1 MSAQIPNY
9 NRSNNRNHYN
19 NDSRPC
25 DRPNNNYGPRP
36 GNNYHQKPFHE
47 NKYNNQAPNQGYN
60 DKPKFKKEFV
70 PSVQSVIKDFI
81 KVVKNL
87 SDEDVKGTKCNKEYE
102 NLTGLKLSV
111 NEVTS
116 RTNATEYF
124 IAKLLIATKVDFN
137 DAGET
142 YIEAHAQKGTP
153 QEKIDEDKKA
163 FREENPIEMF
173 IKKAANGDFDKLC
186 AGTKIKPIKPE
197 VPAEESG

>member
-25 DRPNNNYGPRP
+25 DRPNNNYGPRH

-70 PSVQSVIKDFI
+70 PTIQTVVKDFL
-81 KVVKNL
+81 KVVKDL

-116 RTNATEYF
+116 RDNAIQYF
-124 IAKLLIATKVDFN
+124 IAKLLIDSKIDFIK
-137 DAGET
+137 DGET
-142 YIEAHAQKGTP
+142 YIEAHAS
-153 QEKIDEDKKA
+153 QEKIDELKKA

-173 IKKAANGDFDKLC
+173 IKKAANGDFDKFC
-186 AGTKIKPIKPE
+186 ENTEIKPIK
-197 VPAEESG
+197 S